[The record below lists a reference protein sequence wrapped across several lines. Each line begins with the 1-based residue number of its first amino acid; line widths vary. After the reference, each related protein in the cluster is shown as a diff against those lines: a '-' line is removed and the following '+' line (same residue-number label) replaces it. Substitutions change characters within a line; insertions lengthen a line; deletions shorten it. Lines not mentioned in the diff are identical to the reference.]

1 MIELNVKNFALI
13 KEAPI
18 TLKKI
23 NVFIGRNASG
33 KSYMLYLVWSLF
45 SSEPDFKLLN
55 ITVEELARRVLKE
68 NVEIEDAVFEL
79 IQFFFDNFE
88 EIWLSS
94 FIENVKST
102 FGVEN
107 VAELIGPYD
116 SEMRISLKV
125 SGYPSL
131 IDLTISEKSIQI
143 KKPSTSDISHVFKN
157 FRFEKKVFSD
167 RLAVRVYYDNELLID
182 EIVRKDIDSI
192 SDLLFSGIF
201 PIIFIKIWGILPY
214 LDACIMPDGRAGI
227 IRLREA
233 LTYAYYAS
241 QIKSLLLHRPD
252 IAFYRD
258 VYGITPIIKVK
269 EIAEIADF
277 IEKALLFKIKFEPTL
292 SEIFVEDT
300 MTKKK
305 YPIVKAPSGVR
316 ELAPL
321 IVLLRYRLKEY
332 STLFIEEPE
341 THLHIDLQS
350 IITRALSR
358 LYKRILFVVLTT
370 HSVHILDEI
379 DNLLAL
385 NMVAEKDPLKLE
397 RLGYSEED
405 PIDPDDLAIYLFKRD
420 TGEVKKVKIFKSG
433 IDRTDL
439 DLIMEELGNK
449 YSLVKMIAEEENIQT

>member
-13 KEAPI
+13 KEASI
-18 TLKKI
+18 TLKRL

-33 KSYMLYLVWSLF
+33 KSYMLYLIWSLF

-55 ITVEELARRVLKE
+55 IAVEEFARRVLKGDIG
-68 NVEIEDAVFEL
+68 IEDAVFGL
-79 IQFFFDNFE
+79 IQFFFDKLE
-88 EIWLSS
+88 EIWLNS
-94 FIENVKST
+94 FIENLKST

-107 VAELIGPYD
+107 VVELIGPYD

-125 SGYPSL
+125 SGHLPL
-131 IDLTISEKSIQI
+131 IDLTISEDEIKI
-143 KKPSTSDISHVFKN
+143 KKPSAEDIRHAFKN

-167 RLAVRVYYDNELLID
+167 RLSVRVYYDNELLVD
-182 EIVRKDIDSI
+182 EMVRRDIDNLSN
-192 SDLLFSGIF
+192 LLFSGIF
-201 PIIFIKIWGILPY
+201 PLIFIRIWGILPY
-214 LDACIMPDGRAGI
+214 LDACIMTDGRAGI

-241 QIKSLLLHRPD
+241 QIKSLLLQRPD

-292 SEIFVEDT
+292 SEIFVEDIIAD
-300 MTKKK
+300 KK

-321 IVLLRYRLKEY
+321 IILLRYRLKEY
-332 STLFIEEPE
+332 SALFIEEPE

-358 LYKRILFVVLTT
+358 LYKHILFIILTT
-370 HSVHILDEI
+370 HSIHILDEI

-385 NMVAEKDPLKLE
+385 NAIAEKDPSRLE
-397 RLGYSEED
+397 KLGYSKED
-405 PIDPDDLAIYLFKRD
+405 SINPDDLAIYLFKRD
-420 TGEVKKVKIFKSG
+420 TGEVKAVKVFKTG

-449 YSLVKMIAEEENIQT
+449 YSLVKMIAEEENI